1 MTVAPVV
8 PVSSSDVNVIA
19 EVVLEGSESEFVE
32 SQTFALSRKREAFFV
47 ENRKRHEYRKNTEKH
62 PEERSRG
69 QHHSRARSRHLR
81 ARRCEGRWKTKRITV
96 AEWNTE
102 ANIGGRRA
110 TKQSWR
116 EWNTYLHR
124 SESLEVDIE
133 ELQDYLLGPEEL
145 DVDVRHIA
153 LNARGEKHQRLST
166 QRSCSKTNQQR
177 QNYYNASFITHTS
190 C

>member
-1 MTVAPVV
+1 MAELQSFGGSLGFSVFVTVAPVV

-32 SQTFALSRKREAFFV
+32 SQTFALSRKREVFFC
-47 ENRKRHEYRKNTEKH
+47 RKSKRHEDRKNTEKH

-69 QHHSRARSRHLR
+69 QDHSRARSRHLR

-116 EWNTYLHR
+116 EWNTYQHR

-153 LNARGEKHQRLST
+153 LNARGEKHRRLST
-166 QRSCSKTNQQR
+166 QRS
-177 QNYYNASFITHTS
+177 
-190 C
+190 